1 MIDLADRMKLAFPRL
16 LEIVSKARY
25 EAEYR
30 EESEE
35 DWKLPDPVEMF
46 RELFPDMDEE
56 EKEIL
61 RDVVNTVAMS
71 NDV

>member
-25 EAEYR
+25 EADYGDEL
-30 EESEE
+30 EEG
-35 DWKLPDPVEMF
+35 WKLLDPVEMF
-46 RELFPDMDEE
+46 RQLFPDMDEE

-61 RDVVNTVAMS
+61 RDVVNTVKE
-71 NDV
+71 NDQ